1 MDIVLENARLR
12 AENEKLRAENKR
24 LRDEMASLREPLRIA
39 LQGIEQLQQ
48 RVQELEAQ
56 VQQDSHNSNW
66 PSSRDQGRTKSLRER
81 SGKKPGG
88 QPGHAGQ
95 TLKMVS
101 EPEQVIVHRL
111 AQCVQ
116 CGHNLAEADSVAEE
130 RRQVFDLPP
139 MQRVVTEHR
148 VEEVVCPRCQMRNR
162 ASFPAEVSKAV
173 QYGPQVKALSIYL
186 HQHHLLPFARSTQVL
201 DDLLGTSPSVGTIAL
216 WLQEAA
222 ELVAEPVEQIKAEVR
237 QSDVVHCDETGLYIA
252 GERVW
257 LHVAATPQLTCYE
270 AHPKRG
276 RQGTDAL
283 GILPDFAGTAVHD
296 NWAAYASY
304 ACRHALCN
312 VHHLRE
318 LTSLHEQFGQA
329 WAGEFKLFLLAVKAQ
344 VDQAKAQGATT
355 LPPDQRAQIDRHYQ
369 QLVDQALAQT
379 APPPDGW
386 PKGKRGRAKKSKAR
400 NLAERFD
407 QQRSKILVFVD
418 DFAVPFDNNLVE
430 RDIRMVKVQQK
441 ISGCFR
447 SWSGAQAAC
456 RLRSYLSTM
465 LKQGHNAFALL
476 TALFAGQPLLLHAE

>member
-1 MDIVLENARLR
+1 MDNLSESARLR
-12 AENEKLRAENKR
+12 AENQQLQVEVAALSEQ
-24 LRDEMASLREPLRIA
+24 LRIA
-39 LQGIEQLQQ
+39 LQLLEQLQQ
-48 RVQELEAQ
+48 QVQGLEARL
-56 VQQDSHNSNW
+56 QQDSHNSHW
-66 PSSRDQGRTKSLRER
+66 PPSRDKGRTKSLRQR

-88 QPGHAGQ
+88 QAGHEGH

-101 EPEQVIVHRL
+101 EPEQIVVHRA

-116 CGHNLAEADSVAEE
+116 CGYNLAGVVAVDEQQ
-130 RRQVFDLPP
+130 RQVFDLPP
-139 MQRVVTEHR
+139 LQMVVTEHR
-148 VEEVVCPRCQMRNR
+148 AEVVICPHCQMRNQG
-162 ASFPAEVSKAV
+162 AFPAEVTQSV
-173 QYGPQVKALSIYL
+173 QYGAQVKALSVYL
-186 HQHHLLPFARSTQVL
+186 HQQQLLPFARLRQVVEE
-201 DDLLGTSPSVGTIAL
+201 LLGTSPSAGTIAL

-222 ELVAEPVEQIKAEVR
+222 ELVAEPVEHIKAALR
-237 QSDVVHCDETGLYIA
+237 QSDVLHCDETGLYIA

-270 AHPKRG
+270 AYPQRG

-283 GILPDFAGTAVHD
+283 GILPDFAGTTVHD

-304 ACRHALCN
+304 GCRHALCN

-318 LTSLHEQFGQA
+318 LTSVHEQFGQA
-329 WAGEFKLFLLAVKAQ
+329 WAGEFKQFLLAVKAQ
-344 VDQAKAQGATT
+344 VDAAKAQGATT
-355 LPPDQRAQIDRHYQ
+355 LPPDQRAAIDQHYQ
-369 QLVDQALAQT
+369 QFVEQALAAT
-379 APPPDGW
+379 APPPEGW
-386 PKGKRGRAKKSKAR
+386 PKGKRGRVKKSKAR

-407 QQRSKILVFVD
+407 CQRSQILAFVD

-465 LKQGHNAFALL
+465 HKQGHAAFALL
-476 TALFAGQPLLLHAE
+476 SALFAGRPLPLLAE

>member
-1 MDIVLENARLR
+1 MDILVENARLQ
-12 AENEKLRAENKR
+12 AENEQLRTQ
-24 LRDEMASLREPLRIA
+24 LHMA
-39 LQGIEQLQQ
+39 LQVIEQLQQ
-48 RVQELEAQ
+48 RVTELEAQ
-56 VQQDSHNSNW
+56 LKQDSHNSNW
-66 PSSRDQGRTKSLRER
+66 PPSRDKGRTKNTSLRER

-88 QPGHAGQ
+88 QPGHEGR

-101 EPEQVIVHRL
+101 EPEQVVIHRL

-116 CGHNLAEADSVAEE
+116 CGYNLEGVVAVGDE

-139 MQRVVTEHR
+139 MQMVVTEHR
-148 VEEVVCPRCQMRNR
+148 VEAVICPYCQERNQGV
-162 ASFPAEVSKAV
+162 FPAEVRETV
-173 QYGPQVKALSIYL
+173 QYGAQVKALSVYL
-186 HQHHLLPFARSTQVL
+186 HQHHLLPFARLTQVL
-201 DDLLGTSPSVGTIAL
+201 GDLLGTSPSVGTIVL

-222 ELVAEPVEQIKAEVR
+222 ELVIEPVKQIKAELR
-237 QSDVVHCDETGLYIA
+237 QSDVLHCDETGLYIA

-270 AHPKRG
+270 AYPQRG

-283 GILPDFAGTAVHD
+283 GILPGFAGTAVHD

-318 LTSLHEQFGQA
+318 LTSLHEQFGQV
-329 WAGEFKLFLLAVKAQ
+329 WAGELKLFLLVVKAQ
-344 VDQAKAQGATT
+344 VDGAKAQGATT
-355 LPPDQRAQIDRHYQ
+355 LPPNQRAAIDQRYQ
-369 QLVDQALAQT
+369 QLIELALAAT
-379 APPPDGW
+379 VPPPDGW
-386 PKGKRGRAKKSKAR
+386 PKGKRGRVKKTKAR

-407 QQRSKILVFVD
+407 HQRSQILAFVD
-418 DFAVPFDNNLVE
+418 DFTVPFDNNLVE

-465 LKQGHNAFALL
+465 HKQGHATLTLL
-476 TALFAGQPLLLHAE
+476 TALFTGHPLPLHAE

>member
-1 MDIVLENARLR
+1 MEISVENARVR
-12 AENEKLRAENKR
+12 AENEQLRTEVAG
-24 LRDEMASLREPLRIA
+24 LRQQLSVAM
-39 LQGIEQLQQ
+39 QVIEQMQQ

-56 VQQDSHNSNW
+56 VQQDSHNSHW
-66 PSSRDQGRTKSLRER
+66 PPSRDKGRAKSKSLRER

-88 QPGHAGQ
+88 QPGHEGQ
-95 TLKMVS
+95 SLKMVS
-101 EPEQVIVHRL
+101 EPDQVVVHRR
-111 AQCVQ
+111 AQCVE
-116 CGHNLAEADSVAEE
+116 CGHNLAGVAAVDEQ

-139 MQRVVTEHR
+139 LQMVVTEHR
-148 VEEVVCPRCQMRNR
+148 AEEVVCPSCQRHNQ
-162 ASFPAEVSKAV
+162 AAFPAEVSQSV
-173 QYGPQVKALSIYL
+173 QYGPQVKALSVYL
-186 HQHHLLPFARSTQVL
+186 HQHHLLPFVRLTQVL
-201 DDLLGTSPSVGTIAL
+201 QELLGTSPAAGTIAL

-222 ELVAEPVEQIKAEVR
+222 ELVAEPVEQIKAELR
-237 QSDVVHCDETGLYIA
+237 QSAVVHCDETGMYIA
-252 GERVW
+252 GTRVW
-257 LHVAATPQLTCYE
+257 LHVAATAQLTCYE
-270 AHPKRG
+270 AYPQRG

-283 GILPDFAGTAVHD
+283 GILPGFVGTAVHD

-329 WAGEFKLFLLAVKAQ
+329 WAGDFKLFLLAVKAQ
-344 VDQAKAQGATT
+344 VDKAKAQAATT
-355 LPPDQRAQIDRHYQ
+355 LPPDQRAQIDQDYQ
-369 QLVDQALAQT
+369 QLVAQALIST

-386 PKGKRGRAKKSKAR
+386 PKGKRGRVKKTKAR

-407 QQRSKILVFVD
+407 HQRSQILAFVD
-418 DFAVPFDNNLVE
+418 DFTVPFDNNLVE

-465 LKQGHNAFALL
+465 HKQGHAAFALL
-476 TALFAGQPLLLHAE
+476 SALFAAHPLPLHAE

>member
-1 MDIVLENARLR
+1 MDTAAEIARLR
-12 AENEKLRAENKR
+12 AENEQLRTQ
-24 LRDEMASLREPLRIA
+24 LSMA
-39 LQGIEQLQQ
+39 LQVIEQLQQ

-56 VQQDSHNSNW
+56 VKQDSHNSHW
-66 PSSRDQGRTKSLRER
+66 PPSRDKGRTKSLRER

-88 QPGHAGQ
+88 QPGHEGR

-101 EPEQVIVHRL
+101 EPEQVVVHRP
-111 AQCVQ
+111 AQCGQ
-116 CGHNLAEADSVAEE
+116 CGHNLAGVVAVDEQ

-139 MQRVVTEHR
+139 MQMAVTEHR
-148 VEEVVCPRCQMRNR
+148 VEAVVCPHCQMRNQ
-162 ASFPAEVSKAV
+162 AAFPAEVRETV
-173 QYGPQVKALSIYL
+173 QYGPQVKALSVYL
-186 HQHHLLPFARSTQVL
+186 HQQHLLPFARLTQVL
-201 DDLLGTSPSVGTIAL
+201 EDLLGTSPAAGTIAL

-222 ELVAEPVEQIKAEVR
+222 ELVAEPVEQIKAALR
-237 QSDVVHCDETGLYIA
+237 QSDVVHCDETGLYID

-270 AHPKRG
+270 AYPQRG

-283 GILPDFAGTAVHD
+283 GILPDFAGTVVHD
-296 NWAAYASY
+296 NWAAYARY

-318 LTSLHEQFGQA
+318 LTSVHEQFGQA
-329 WAGEFKLFLLAVKAQ
+329 WAGELKLFLLAVKAQ
-344 VDQAKAQGATT
+344 VDEAKAQGATT
-355 LPPDQRAQIDRHYQ
+355 LPPDQRTLIDQQYQ
-369 QLVDQALAQT
+369 QLVEQALAET

-386 PKGKRGRAKKSKAR
+386 PKGKRGRVKKTKAR

-407 QQRSKILVFVD
+407 QRRSHILAFVD

-465 LKQGHNAFALL
+465 HKQGHAAFALL
-476 TALFAGQPLLLHAE
+476 TALFAGHPLPLHAE

>member
-1 MDIVLENARLR
+1 MDSLAKNARLR
-12 AENEKLRAENKR
+12 AENEQLRAEVAA
-24 LRDEMASLREPLRIA
+24 LRQQLSVA
-39 LQGIEQLQQ
+39 LQVFEQMQQ

-56 VQQDSHNSNW
+56 VKQDSHNSHW
-66 PSSRDQGRTKSLRER
+66 PSSRDKGRTKSLRER

-88 QPGHAGQ
+88 QSGHEGR

-101 EPEQVIVHRL
+101 EPEQVVIHCP

-116 CGHNLAEADSVAEE
+116 CGHNLAGVEAVGDAPKGFP
-130 RRQVFDLPP
+130 RQVFDLPP
-139 MQRVVTEHR
+139 LQMVVTEHR
-148 VEEVVCPRCQMRNR
+148 VEEIVCPHCQTHNQ
-162 ASFPAEVSKAV
+162 AAFPAEVTQNV
-173 QYGPQVKALSIYL
+173 QYGPQVKALSVYL
-186 HQHHLLPFARSTQVL
+186 HQHHLLPFARTTQVL
-201 DDLLGTSPSVGTIAL
+201 DDLLGTSPAAGTIAL

-222 ELVAEPVEQIKAEVR
+222 ELVVEPVEHIKAELR

-257 LHVAATPQLTCYE
+257 LHVAATPQLTYYE
-270 AHPKRG
+270 AYPQRG

-329 WAGEFKLFLLAVKAQ
+329 WAGEFKAFLLAVKAQ
-344 VDQAKAQGATT
+344 VDEAKAQGETT
-355 LPPDQRAQIDRHYQ
+355 LPPDQRASLDLHYQ
-369 QLVDQALAQT
+369 QLVALALAAT

-386 PKGKRGRAKKSKAR
+386 PKGKRGRVRKTKAR

-407 QQRSKILVFVD
+407 QKRSQILAFVD

-456 RLRSYLSTM
+456 RLRSYLST
-465 LKQGHNAFALL
+465 LHKQGHAVFALL
-476 TALFAGQPLLLHAE
+476 SALFTGLPLPLHAE

>member
-1 MDIVLENARLR
+1 MDIKAEKARLQ
-12 AENEKLRAENKR
+12 AENEQMRREIAALRQQ
-24 LRDEMASLREPLRIA
+24 LSVA
-39 LQGIEQLQQ
+39 LQVIEQMQQ
-48 RVQELEAQ
+48 RMQELEAQ
-56 VQQDSHNSNW
+56 LQQDSHNSHW
-66 PSSRDQGRTKSLRER
+66 PPSRDKGRGQSKSLRKP
-81 SGKKPGG
+81 SGKKAGG
-88 QPGHAGQ
+88 QAGHEGR

-101 EPEQVIVHRL
+101 EPEQMVVHRL
-111 AQCVQ
+111 TQCVA
-116 CGHNLAEADSVAEE
+116 CGSNLVGVVAVAEE

-139 MQRVVTEHR
+139 LQMVVTEHR
-148 VEEVVCPRCQMRNR
+148 AEAIVCPHCQTHNQ
-162 ASFPAEVSKAV
+162 APFPSEVSQKV
-173 QYGPQVKALSIYL
+173 QYGPQVKALSVYL
-186 HQHHLLPFARSTQVL
+186 HQHHLLPFVRLTQVL
-201 DDLLGTSPSVGTIAL
+201 ADLLGTSPSVGTIAR

-222 ELVAEPVEQIKAEVR
+222 ARVAEPVEQIKTALR
-237 QSDVVHCDETGLYIA
+237 QSAVLHCDETGLYIA
-252 GERVW
+252 GARVW

-270 AHPKRG
+270 AYPQRG

-296 NWAAYASY
+296 NWAAYARY

-329 WAGEFKLFLLAVKAQ
+329 WAGEFKEFLLAVKAQ
-344 VDQAKAQGATT
+344 VDAAKAQGETT
-355 LPPDQRAQIDRHYQ
+355 LPPDQRAGLDLHYQ
-369 QLVDQALAQT
+369 QLVELALAAT

-386 PKGKRGRAKKSKAR
+386 PKGKRGRVKKTKAR
-400 NLAERFD
+400 NLAERFNL
-407 QQRSKILVFVD
+407 QRSQIFAFVD

-465 LKQGHNAFALL
+465 HKQGHAAFALL
-476 TALFAGQPLLLHAE
+476 SALFAGHPLSLHAE

>member
-1 MDIVLENARLR
+1 MDIVVENARLR
-12 AENEKLRAENKR
+12 AENEQMRMEV
-24 LRDEMASLREPLRIA
+24 ASLHEQLSIA
-39 LQGIEQLQQ
+39 LQVIEQLQQ
-48 RVQELEAQ
+48 RVQGLEAQ
-56 VQQDSHNSNW
+56 LNQDSHNSHW
-66 PSSRDQGRTKSLRER
+66 PSSRDKGRTKSLRER

-88 QPGHAGQ
+88 QPGHGGQ

-101 EPEQVIVHRL
+101 EPEQVVVHRL

-116 CGHNLAEADSVAEE
+116 CGHNLADVTGVGDE

-139 MQRVVTEHR
+139 MQMAVTEHR
-148 VEEVVCPRCQMRNR
+148 VEAVVCPHCQMRNQ
-162 ASFPAEVSKAV
+162 AAFPTEVSKAV
-173 QYGPQVKALSIYL
+173 QYGPQVKALSVYL
-186 HQHHLLPFARSTQVL
+186 HQQHLLPFVRTTQVL
-201 DDLLGTSPSVGTIAL
+201 GDLLGISPAVGTIAL

-222 ELVAEPVEQIKAEVR
+222 EMVAEPVEQIKAALR
-237 QSDVVHCDETGLYIA
+237 QSDVLHCDETGLYIA
-252 GERVW
+252 GARVW

-318 LTSLHEQFGQA
+318 LTSLHEQFGQV
-329 WAGEFKLFLLAVKAQ
+329 WAGEFKHFLLAVKVQ
-344 VDQAKAQGATT
+344 VDQARAQGETT
-355 LPPDQRAQIDRHYQ
+355 LPPDQRARIDQHYQ
-369 QLVDQALAQT
+369 QRVEQALAET

-386 PKGKRGRAKKSKAR
+386 PKGKRGRVKKTKAR

-407 QQRSKILVFVD
+407 SQRRHLLAFVD

-456 RLRSYLSTM
+456 RLRSYLSTL
-465 LKQGHNAFALL
+465 LKQGHDAFTLL
-476 TALFAGQPLLLHAE
+476 TALFARHPLPLHTE

>member
-1 MDIVLENARLR
+1 
-12 AENEKLRAENKR
+12 
-24 LRDEMASLREPLRIA
+24 
-39 LQGIEQLQQ
+39 
-48 RVQELEAQ
+48 LEAQ
-56 VQQDSHNSNW
+56 VQQDSHNSHW
-66 PSSRDQGRTKSLRER
+66 PPSRDKGRAHSKSLRQP

-88 QPGHAGQ
+88 QSGHEGR

-101 EPEQVIVHRL
+101 EPEQVVLHRL
-111 AQCVQ
+111 AHCVG
-116 CGHNLAEADSVAEE
+116 CGHNMAGIAAVESE
-130 RRQVFDLPP
+130 RRQVFDLPA
-139 MQRVVTEHR
+139 MQMTVTEHR
-148 VEEVVCPRCQMRNR
+148 AEAVVCPHCQMRNQ
-162 ASFPAEVSKAV
+162 AAFPAGVTKAV
-173 QYGPQVKALSIYL
+173 QYGAQVKALSVYL
-186 HQHHLLPFARSTQVL
+186 HQHHLLPFVRLTQVL
-201 DDLLGTSPSVGTIAL
+201 SDLLGISPCAGTIAL

-222 ELVAEPVEQIKAEVR
+222 ELVIKPVEQIKAELR
-237 QSDVVHCDETGLYIA
+237 QSDVLHCDETGLYID

-257 LHVAATPQLTCYE
+257 LHVAATAQLTCYE

-283 GILPDFAGTAVHD
+283 GILPDFTGTAVHD

-318 LTSLHEQFGQA
+318 LTSLHEQFGQT
-329 WAGEFKLFLLAVKAQ
+329 WAGEFKFFLLAVKAQ
-344 VDQAKAQGATT
+344 VDEARTLGATT
-355 LPPDQRAQIDRHYQ
+355 LPPDQRATLDQRYQ
-369 QLVDQALAQT
+369 QLVEQALAAT

-386 PKGKRGRAKKSKAR
+386 PKGRRGRLKKTKAR

-407 QQRSKILVFVD
+407 RQRSQIFAFVD

-447 SWSGAQAAC
+447 SWSGAHAAC

-465 LKQGHNAFALL
+465 LKQGHAALTLL
-476 TALFAGQPLLLHAE
+476 TALFAGHPLPLPAE

>member
-1 MDIVLENARLR
+1 MDNLAENARLR
-12 AENEKLRAENKR
+12 AENQQLQVEVAALCEQLN
-24 LRDEMASLREPLRIA
+24 IA
-39 LQGIEQLQQ
+39 LQAIEQLQA
-48 RVQELEAQ
+48 RLQEMAAQ
-56 VQQDSHNSNW
+56 LQQDSHNSHW
-66 PSSRDQGRTKSLRER
+66 PPSRNKGRIKSLRKP

-88 QPGHAGQ
+88 QAGHEGR
-95 TLKMVS
+95 TLKLVN
-101 EPEQVIVHRL
+101 EPEQVVVHRPE
-111 AQCVQ
+111 QCVQ
-116 CGHNLAEADSVAEE
+116 CGHNLAEVVAVADE
-130 RRQVFDLPP
+130 RHQLFDLPP
-139 MQRVVTEHR
+139 LQMVVTEHR
-148 VEEVVCPRCQMRNR
+148 TETLVCPHCQMRNQ
-162 ASFPAEVSKAV
+162 AQFPVEVSQPV
-173 QYGPQVKALSIYL
+173 QYGPQVKALSVYL
-186 HQHHLLPFARSTQVL
+186 HQHHLLPFARLTQVL
-201 DDLLGTSPSVGTIAL
+201 ADLLGTSPAAGTIAL

-222 ELVAEPVEQIKAEVR
+222 ALVIEPVEQIKAQLR

-257 LHVAATPQLTCYE
+257 LHVAATEHLTCYE

-276 RQGTDAL
+276 RQGSDAL
-283 GILPDFAGTAVHD
+283 GILPNFAGTAVHD

-304 ACRHALCN
+304 GCHHALCN

-329 WAGEFKLFLLAVKAQ
+329 WAGEFNSFLLAVKAQ

-355 LPPDQRAQIDRHYQ
+355 LPPDQRAHIDHHYQ
-369 QLVDQALAQT
+369 QLVEQALAAT

-386 PKGKRGRAKKSKAR
+386 PKGKRGRVKKSKAR

-407 QQRSKILVFVD
+407 QQRRQLLAFVD

-447 SWSGAQAAC
+447 SWAGAQAAC

-465 LKQGHNAFALL
+465 HKQGHAAFALL
-476 TALFAGQPLLLHAE
+476 AALFARHPLPLLAE

>member
-1 MDIVLENARLR
+1 MDMVAENARLR
-12 AENEKLRAENKR
+12 AENEELRVQ
-24 LRDEMASLREPLRIA
+24 LHIA
-39 LQGIEQLQQ
+39 LQVIEQLQQ
-48 RVQELEAQ
+48 LVQGLEAQ
-56 VQQDSHNSNW
+56 LKQDSQNSHW
-66 PSSRDQGRTKSLRER
+66 PPSRDKGRAQSKSLRER

-88 QPGHAGQ
+88 QSGHEGR

-101 EPEQVIVHRL
+101 EPEQVEVHRL

-116 CGHNLAEADSVAEE
+116 CGHNLTGVVAVGDE

-139 MQRVVTEHR
+139 MQMAVTEHR
-148 VEEVVCPRCQMRNR
+148 AEAVVCPHCQMRNQ
-162 ASFPAEVSKAV
+162 ATFPTEVAKAV
-173 QYGPQVKALSIYL
+173 QYGPQVKALSVYL
-186 HQHHLLPFARSTQVL
+186 HQQHLLPFVRLTQVL
-201 DDLLGTSPSVGTIAL
+201 GDLLGISPSAGTIAR

-222 ELVAEPVEQIKAEVR
+222 ALVAEPVEQIKAELR
-237 QSDVVHCDETGLYIA
+237 QSDVLHCDETGLYIA
-252 GERVW
+252 GARVW

-318 LTSLHEQFGQA
+318 LTYLHEHFGQV
-329 WAGEFKLFLLAVKAQ
+329 WAGAFKQFLLAVKAQ
-344 VDQAKAQGATT
+344 VDAARAQGETT
-355 LPPDQRAQIDRHYQ
+355 LPPDPRAHIDPHYQ
-369 QLVDQALAQT
+369 QLVAQARAET
-379 APPPDGW
+379 APPPAGW
-386 PKGKRGRAKKSKAR
+386 PKGKRGRVRKTKAR

-407 QQRSKILVFVD
+407 QQRRHILAFVD

-447 SWSGAQAAC
+447 SWSGVQAAC

-465 LKQGHNAFALL
+465 QKQGHAAFALL
-476 TALFAGQPLLLHAE
+476 SALFARQHLLLHTE